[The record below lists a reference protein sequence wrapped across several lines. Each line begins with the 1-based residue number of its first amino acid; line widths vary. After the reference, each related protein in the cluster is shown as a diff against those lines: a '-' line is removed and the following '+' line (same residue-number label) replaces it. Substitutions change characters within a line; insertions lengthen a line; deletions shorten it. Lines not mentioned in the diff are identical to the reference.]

1 MFVFSNKVSCLD
13 LTYCFENQGR
23 SYASYSLMAI
33 FQQVKHFCIKCF
45 REIYILKKKIACIT
59 IGMST
64 ILTFHGVKPKLF
76 VRVTN
81 TYYISFTSFFF
92 AKGFSFRLFLLH
104 WRTRGSQAVWK
115 RLKVRESSFF
125 CESSRLFSLDRYP
138 PRKYGEPGN
147 PLI

>member
-1 MFVFSNKVSCLD
+1 MSPVKKQDKHRNKKVAKQ
-13 LTYCFENQGR
+13 NQGR

-33 FQQVKHFCIKCF
+33 FEKV
-45 REIYILKKKIACIT
+45 YILKT
-59 IGMST
+59 IH
-64 ILTFHGVKPKLF
+64 LYHH
-76 VRVTN
+76 RDVTN
-81 TYYISFTSFFF
+81 SDISRSQTKIVCASSKYYTSFTRLF
-92 AKGFSFRLFLLH
+92 AKGFSFWLVLLH

-138 PRKYGEPGN
+138 LRKYGEPGN